1 MDIKVD
7 HKTVVVFD
15 LDDTIY
21 NELDYLRSAY
31 KEIAMQ
37 IDQNKWMHVYSKMF
51 SFYRSG
57 INVFQQIA
65 TEYNLEIESL
75 IAMYREHQPDIYLFE
90 GVREIMEAI
99 KAKNGKIGLI
109 TDGRSSTQRAKIR
122 SLGISS
128 YLDGLV
134 ISEEIGTE
142 KPDLAN
148 FRTIETSIIGN
159 DYYYIAD
166 NLKKDF
172 IAPNALGWKTIGVI
186 DNGKNIHFQSHNFM
200 KIKNLP
206 QNFIFEI
213 NEIKIL

>member
-37 IDQNKWMHVYSKMF
+37 LDQNNWMHVYSKMF

-57 INVFQQIA
+57 INVFEKIA
-65 TEYNLEIESL
+65 TEYNLEIETL
-75 IAMYREHQPDIYLFE
+75 IAMYREHQPDIHLFE

-148 FRTIETSIIGN
+148 FRSIETSIIGN

-186 DNGKNIHFQSHNFM
+186 DNGKNIHFESHMHM
-200 KIKNLP
+200 KADNMPHDFVIDFWDI
-206 QNFIFEI
+206 QII
-213 NEIKIL
+213 